1 MFLVD
6 EKMGAAAAVYDELLL
21 VVFRRLDGG
30 DAPPLRRRL
39 YSLLRRINFR
49 PNTDSAW
56 RMSSDVHMTFS
67 VSEGKKKVSF
77 QNYSTFFAF
86 SLLVKL
92 TTRCTGPIWRAV
104 RGSSGRWVEAT

>member
-1 MFLVD
+1 MCSLQTSTGTLLMFLVD
-6 EKMGAAAAVYDELLL
+6 EKMGAAAAVDDELLL

-67 VSEGKKKVSF
+67 VSEEKKYGSGLILELHASKRLQIVKQKAKARVISF
-77 QNYSTFFAF
+77 
-86 SLLVKL
+86 
-92 TTRCTGPIWRAV
+92 
-104 RGSSGRWVEAT
+104 